1 MFNLLKSDMY
11 RLVHGKMLWV
21 ATAVLAGCIVLCAAM
36 MHWVSDPQF
45 LCDAAKMSATVTVTE
60 ADELDVAADEAARE
74 MAEATAEE
82 RERAMGAASGVGEE
96 GGVADGGSA
105 GFEALLEFEDP
116 SKLSAA
122 DFEETSREM
131 RTIDAPTFMFGDMLV
146 SGGFLGALVA
156 VVVALLIA
164 SDFSTKFVRNLP
176 MDRRGRVAYYGGRL
190 VLVAVV
196 ALYFLAVGCVLS
208 LVAFLAAGFTFAAL
222 DGAAE
227 LLVFLG
233 LSWLCLVAYGCM
245 TAVLVWLTRSAGA
258 GVAFALV
265 VATGIAG
272 TMAGSLLQ
280 NFGMAVPALAAV
292 QPWLLST
299 CMNHDLALPAA
310 SLLLPAEGAAWAI
323 PVGAQV
329 AIVGAFWVAACTA
342 LALAV
347 LRRRDV

>member
-1 MFNLLKSDMY
+1 MFNLLKSDIY

-21 ATAVLAGCIVLCAAM
+21 ATAVLAGCIVLCAVM

-45 LCDAAKMSATVTVTE
+45 LCDAAQMSATVTVGDAAE
-60 ADELDVAADEAARE
+60 PDAADEAARE
-74 MAEATAEE
+74 MAEAAAGE
-82 RERAMGAASGVGEE
+82 RERALDDASGTSESDGAADSG
-96 GGVADGGSA
+96 AS
-105 GFEALLEFEDP
+105 FEALLEFEDP
-116 SKLSAA
+116 SSLSAA

-131 RTIDAPTFMFGDMLV
+131 RTIEAPTFMFGDMLV
-146 SGGFLGALVA
+146 SGGFLGALVS
-156 VVVALLIA
+156 VVVALLLA

-190 VLVAVV
+190 LLVAVV

-208 LVAFLAAGFTFAAL
+208 LAAFTAAGFTFAAL

-233 LSWLCLVAYGCM
+233 LSWLCLAAYGCL
-245 TAVLVWLTRSAGA
+245 TAVLVWLTRSAQA

-272 TMAGSLLQ
+272 TVVGSLLQ
-280 NFGMAVPALAAV
+280 NLGAAVPALAAV

-299 CMNHDLALPAA
+299 CMNHDLALPAT
-310 SLLLPAEGAAWAI
+310 SLLLPAEGAVWAI
-323 PVGAQV
+323 PVGVQV
-329 AIVGAFWVAACTA
+329 ALVGAFWITA
-342 LALAV
+342 SAVLALSV

>member
-1 MFNLLKSDMY
+1 MFNLLKSDVY

-45 LCDAAKMSATVTVTE
+45 LCDAAQMSATVTVGE
-60 ADELDVAADEAARE
+60 ADELDAAADEAARE
-74 MAEATAEE
+74 MAEA
-82 RERAMGAASGVGEE
+82 AAE
-96 GGVADGGSA
+96 GGEGEDDGATVGGSA
-105 GFEALLEFEDP
+105 SFEALLEFGDP
-116 SKLSAA
+116 SSLSAA

-131 RTIDAPTFMFGDMLV
+131 RTIEAPTFMFGDMLV
-146 SGGFLGALVA
+146 SGGFLGALVS
-156 VVVALLIA
+156 VVVALLLA

-208 LVAFLAAGFTFAAL
+208 LAAFTAAGFTFAAL

-233 LSWLCLVAYGCM
+233 LSWLCLAAYGCL
-245 TAVLVWLTRSAGA
+245 TAVLVWLTRSAQA

-272 TMAGSLLQ
+272 TVAGGLLQ
-280 NFGMAVPALAAV
+280 NLGAAVPALAAV

-299 CMNHDLALPAA
+299 CMNHDLALPAT
-310 SLLLPAEGAAWAI
+310 SLLLPAEGAVWAI

-329 AIVGAFWVAACTA
+329 ALVGAFWVTA
-342 LALAV
+342 SAVLALSV